1 MDRFLLPFGAA
12 MAALGEIGTRI
23 ARTSA
28 VFALA
33 CLFPAS
39 ALCESY
45 RYVDL
50 HPPGWESSVA
60 QCINRSGEVAGYGTV
75 DAAERG
81 FLWSSWGFQQ
91 ILPPGA
97 DGARA
102 NWVNGRGDVAG
113 TATRGGV
120 PHAFLLRAGVYSDP
134 TPGWTWSEALY
145 VGEDGAV
152 AGTGVFGAYISRGG
166 SVEIFPGFSV
176 VTGGNS
182 SGQWIGSADA
192 SARLFLPGN
201 GYVDVTPPLTDAAVP
216 HGINESGLLA
226 VTAVRDGRERGYVYS
241 GGFFVSMTP
250 PGWASS
256 RAMAINDAAAVA
268 GYGDA
273 PEGRRSFLRR
283 GAAYEILAFPGWRT
297 TEASAVNASGQIAG
311 SGTTA
316 EGEVHAFLAIPA
328 SDPAPDAGGC
338 AVAARGSRGRDPGAA
353 AGTLA
358 LLGIAVLLLPR
369 GARKH

>member
-1 MDRFLLPFGAA
+1 MLPFGAA
-12 MAALGEIGTRI
+12 MTALEEIGTRF
-23 ARTSA
+23 ACASA
-28 VFALA
+28 VFVFAWVL
-33 CLFPAS
+33 PAS
-39 ALCESY
+39 AQCESY
-45 RYVDL
+45 RYMDL
-50 HPPGWESSVA
+50 HPPGWEASVSR
-60 QCINRSGEVAGYGTV
+60 CINRSGEVAGYGTV
-75 DAAERG
+75 DSAERG
-81 FLWSSWGFQQ
+81 FLWSSWRFQE

-120 PHAFLLRAGVYSDP
+120 PHAFLLRAGSYSDP
-134 TPGWTWSEALY
+134 TPGWAYSEALY

-166 SVEIFPGFSV
+166 AVEIFPGFSV

-182 SGQWIGSADA
+182 SGQWIGSVGA
-192 SARLFLPGN
+192 SARLFLPGQ
-201 GYVDVTPPLTDAAVP
+201 GYLDVTPPRTDAAVP
-216 HGINESGLLA
+216 RGINESGLLA
-226 VTAVRDGRERGYVYS
+226 VTAVKDGHEKGYVYS
-241 GGFFVSMTP
+241 GGFFISMTP
-250 PGWASS
+250 PGWTSS

-283 GAAYEILAFPGWRT
+283 GAAYEILAFPGWRA
-297 TEASAVNASGQIAG
+297 TEASAVNGSGQVAG

-316 EGEVHAFLAIPA
+316 EGEVHAFLATPA

-338 AVAARGSRGRDPGAA
+338 AVASRGSRGRDPGAT
-353 AGTLA
+353 AGTLV
-358 LLGIAVLLLPR
+358 LLGIAFLLLPR
-369 GARKH
+369 GARRR